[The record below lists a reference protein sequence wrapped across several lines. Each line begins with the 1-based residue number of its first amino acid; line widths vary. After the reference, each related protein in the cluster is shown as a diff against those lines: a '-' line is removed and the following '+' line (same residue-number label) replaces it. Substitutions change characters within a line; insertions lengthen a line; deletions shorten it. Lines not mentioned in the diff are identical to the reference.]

1 LSTFFLLL
9 PFDFINTVCMAD
21 LKEELS
27 WVFSIRFLRWL
38 VPGALFTF
46 LLVYL
51 FTAPAFIKPQY
62 QSEAIIFVPL
72 TLFTQQFAQEGI
84 GFGSAAEIDGHI
96 QILQSTRI
104 LDSLDKRFGIS
115 GQLESDRLEGQ
126 SLSLYYKNI
135 RSKINIEK
143 TRYGSVSVKV
153 RDDDPVMAATLA
165 NTIVALG
172 DIIKQD
178 ILLEN
183 RMMAVDFARDLYEK
197 KQAEILM
204 LEEKLG
210 PARNESKASPT
221 GDLSATHRQKV
232 LYEAELYE
240 LTALKNNFDKLSR
253 SLNIDLPKVYVI
265 SDAIAPHQPVW
276 PPRLLLALAAA
287 LIYVALSF
295 FIAIIR
301 K

>member
-1 LSTFFLLL
+1 
-9 PFDFINTVCMAD
+9 MAD
-21 LKEELS
+21 LKDELR
-27 WVFSIRFLRWL
+27 WVFSTRFLYWL
-38 VPGALFTF
+38 GAGVVITF

-51 FTAPAFIKPQY
+51 FTAPTFIKPQY

-96 QILQSTRI
+96 QILKSTRI
-104 LDSLDKRFGIS
+104 LDSLDKRFELS
-115 GQLESDRLEGQ
+115 GPQAKEPQGKQ
-126 SLSLYYKNI
+126 SRSLYYKNI
-135 RSKINIEK
+135 RSKIKIEK

-153 RDDDPVMAATLA
+153 RDKDPIMAATLA
-165 NTIVALG
+165 NTIVSLG

-183 RMMAVDFARDLYEK
+183 RMIAIDFARDLYEK

-204 LEEKLG
+204 LEEKT
-210 PARNESKASPT
+210 RSDKTKTSFSQDDYYSP
-221 GDLSATHRQKV
+221 THRQKV
-232 LYEAELYE
+232 VYEAELYE

-253 SLNIDLPKVYVI
+253 SLSIDLPKVYVI
-265 SDAIAPHQPVW
+265 SEAVAPHQPVW
-276 PPRLLLALAAA
+276 PPRLLLSVAAA
-287 LIYVALSF
+287 LVY
-295 FIAIIR
+295 IAMAFLIGIIR